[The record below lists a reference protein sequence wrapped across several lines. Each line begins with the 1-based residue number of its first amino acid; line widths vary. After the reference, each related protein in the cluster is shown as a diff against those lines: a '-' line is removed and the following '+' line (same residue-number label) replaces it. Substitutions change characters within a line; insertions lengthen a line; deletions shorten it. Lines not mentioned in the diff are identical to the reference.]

1 MNSQKKIIN
10 KLELPFL
17 LSIKNKKQL
26 VTKIKKVSFLKL
38 YSTENILDSIEKC
51 KTFVGES
58 IPVIRKDGFLQGVV
72 TEGDLFQIFLKITK
86 EEKKME
92 HEN

>member
-1 MNSQKKIIN
+1 MILDGI
-10 KLELPFL
+10 
-17 LSIKNKKQL
+17 
-26 VTKIKKVSFLKL
+26 
-38 YSTENILDSIEKC
+38 ENIIVLFSDAPMHTRPADSVNVGVLAVDSIEKC

-86 EEKKME
+86 EEKKMD